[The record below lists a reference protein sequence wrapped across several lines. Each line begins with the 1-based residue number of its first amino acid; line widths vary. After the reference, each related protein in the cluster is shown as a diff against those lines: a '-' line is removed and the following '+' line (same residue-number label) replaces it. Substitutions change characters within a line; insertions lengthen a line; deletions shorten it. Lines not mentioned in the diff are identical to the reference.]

1 MTLDH
6 RDSVDVIIPAR
17 GTTPWLELSLSSL
30 AAQSFQP
37 AAIILIDDGLAHL
50 TSTEELGQKLF
61 GRRFRLL
68 RNDGQG
74 ISAALNTGVQHSDA
88 HWIARMDT
96 DDVAHPQRLER
107 QILFLK
113 DSPGDVLGCG
123 TQVRFVNSDGQ
134 ALAYPHLPFS
144 WDDVTKH
151 LLSRTCFV
159 HSSLVIRRESLIT
172 TLYRPPMDGA
182 EDVDLVLRLS
192 EKGKFLNLNQVL
204 MDYRIHMTQESFRMR
219 ARHTAVQ
226 ELAFRLALSRRKKHH
241 DPLEIDPQ
249 LAEKFI
255 QWRLSTPE
263 YVRSRTFL
271 TALRYMGT
279 YLAGL
284 DLKGF
289 AQCFLVALGSL
300 PVLPQ
305 SIFISWRVSRKAAA
319 ALLDEPTPFAAL
331 NLN

>member
-1 MTLDH
+1 MLLDQPN
-6 RDSVDVIIPAR
+6 SVDVIIPAR
-17 GTTPWLELSLSSL
+17 GTTPWLELSLSSI
-30 AAQSFQP
+30 AKQSFQP
-37 AAIILIDDGLAHL
+37 TAIILIDDGLVRVS
-50 TSTEELGQKLF
+50 STKELGQKLF
-61 GRRFRLL
+61 GRRFHLL
-68 RNDGQG
+68 RNEGRG
-74 ISAALNTGVQHSDA
+74 ISAALNTGVQQSDA

-113 DSPGDVLGCG
+113 NAPEDILGCG
-123 TQVRFVNSDGQ
+123 TQVRFINSDGQ

-144 WDDVTKH
+144 SEDVIKT

-159 HSSLVIRRESLIT
+159 HSSLVIRRENLVT
-172 TLYRPPMDGA
+172 TPYRPLMDGA
-182 EDVDLVLRLS
+182 EDMDLVLRLS
-192 EKGKFLNLNQVL
+192 EKGKVLNLNEVL
-204 MDYRIHMTQESFRMR
+204 LDYRIHTTQESFRMR

-226 ELAFRLALSRRKKHH
+226 ELALRLALSRQKKHC

-255 QWRLSTPE
+255 QWRLSTQG

-271 TALRYMGT
+271 TAIRYMGT
-279 YLAGL
+279 YLSGL
-284 DLKGF
+284 DLRGF
-289 AQCFLVALGSL
+289 GHCFFVALGSL

-305 SIFISWRVSRKAAA
+305 SILISWRVCRKASA
-319 ALLDEPTPFAAL
+319 ALLDEPTPFASL